1 MLRLPLPVLNELAA
15 CLLALVLAGLE
26 LGEGAGVVGVVEGE
40 AAVNQPLAGA
50 HPHTRVS
57 LALRPEVTHR
67 HESDV

>member
-1 MLRLPLPVLNELAA
+1 MLCVPVLDELAA
-15 CLLALVLAGLE
+15 GMLALVLAGLE

-57 LALRPEVTHR
+57 LALRPEVTRR
-67 HESDV
+67 HVSNV